1 MIIFSLFAN
10 HPKGQE
16 IMTESTPPP
25 SARSGNQTILII
37 VVVILLAATVGLF
50 FLFQNTQTTLTD
62 TRDEATAFAEERAE
76 IIAGLE
82 TQGTAVADLAATRA
96 AESTEAI
103 DLAATRAAE
112 ATESAEQAAQAAE
125 AQAEAEAEATEAV
138 IAAEQAAEAQ
148 AAAEAEATESV
159 IAAEQAAEAQ
169 AEAEAEATEA
179 VIGAEQAAEAQAAA
193 EAEATEA
200 IASVTEAAVT
210 LVAQIDSAAATSTQ
224 AAEIIGGQEAEIAD
238 QEDAIA
244 ELEESSTEIAEE
256 AEAAAEEFAQAR
268 QQATI
273 DAAFSG
279 AQVGTLQAS
288 LAQLSTVATQTAQEL
303 ADAGEIVQGPTPI
316 PAPTQESGGGGT
328 PQIATGPTTSFTV
341 EDESYVFEYP
351 ANWFIV
357 VELDNA
363 ESLVFNNVD
372 ASISALAE
380 NPTPL
385 AGELWVFVNVA
396 SFPDLI
402 GVDLGVFLTVSV
414 PDIFPGATPS
424 TATSLTIPSDSGARN
439 AAYVDLVGE
448 NQRILVVDLGQGDY
462 GFLFINAQNSELDSF
477 MPEILVIASTLRLNS
492 SAPA

>member
-1 MIIFSLFAN
+1 
-10 HPKGQE
+10 
-16 IMTESTPPP
+16 MTESTPPP
-25 SARSGNQTILII
+25 PARSGNQTILII

-62 TRDEATAFAEERAE
+62 TRDEATAFADERAE

-125 AQAEAEAEATEAV
+125 AQAEAEAEATEA
-138 IAAEQAAEAQ
+138 ILAAEQAAEAQ

-169 AEAEAEATEA
+169 A
-179 VIGAEQAAEAQAAA
+179 AA

-200 IASVTEAAVT
+200 IAAVTEAAVT

-224 AAEIIGGQEAEIAD
+224 AAEIIGGQEDVIAD

-268 QQATI
+268 QQATV
-273 DAAFSG
+273 DAAFSR
-279 AQVGTLQAS
+279 AQVGTLEAS

-316 PAPTQESGGGGT
+316 PAPTQGSGGGT
-328 PQIATGPTTSFTV
+328 PQITTGPTTSFTV
-341 EDESYVFEYP
+341 EDGSYVFEYP

-357 VELDNA
+357 IELDNA

-385 AGELWVFVNVA
+385 AGEMWVFVNVA
-396 SFPDLI
+396 SFPDLV

-424 TATSLTIPSDSGARN
+424 TAISLTIPSDSGTRN

-448 NQRILVVDLGQGDY
+448 NQRILVVDLGQGNY
-462 GFLFINAQNSELDSF
+462 GFLFVNAQNSELDSF